1 MPSAHITVRIIAV
14 AVAIVGALSLAGAP
28 AAAQSASTPAPE
40 PTSKPRP
47 RIALVLSGGGAR
59 GFAHIGVLRV
69 LQELRVPVDF
79 VVGTSMGSVV
89 GGAYAAG
96 TSVDDLEQLVHRTDW
111 DYVIADRPPRD
122 ELTFRRREE
131 DLLLPSRIE
140 FGATFD
146 GVSAPPS
153 AAGNAALE
161 RALTRVLPAGT
172 RDTPV
177 NQLSLPFRSV
187 ASDLVTGE
195 LVQLDDTP
203 LFLTMRA
210 SLAVPGVFAPVRIK
224 HHLVVDG
231 GLVRNLPIDI
241 ARAMGADIVIAVN
254 VGTPLGSEKE
264 LGSEIGVAQQM
275 LRILTEQNVQ
285 RSLAELR
292 PDDVLISPQLNGISF
307 LDFQRHDQAIEAGE
321 DATRALAARLQQLAL
336 PEDDYAAYE
345 SHRLAAPAVVDV
357 AQPLLALGVSPS
369 GHINPE
375 ALKAQSG
382 LVVGKPVTLDQ
393 ARQAGDKLYG
403 RGDLARVETDV
414 TETPGGRVV
423 QINPT
428 EADWARSRLRVGL
441 ELASDFNDNNT
452 FALKLMHVLSSVND
466 WGAEL
471 RTTAR
476 IGSERDFSSE
486 FWQPLGAGSP
496 WYVAPSLAYT
506 SYSSD
511 VFSQGLRTSR
521 IGVNGASA
529 TLAFGRQLGSGGDLQ
544 VGITRAHDHVL
555 VTIPQQQVDAPVQRV
570 QDTTQFIRWRED
582 TLDSVAFPTRGV
594 LIDSTLQR
602 SLSGAGQQSLA
613 SSQLQAMAA
622 FHTGQWAG
630 HVYGEW
636 ARSSNGA
643 APDVLGGF
651 LRLSGTPPESVQG
664 RSIVLGRIV
673 TARAIGSM
681 PAPLGGVVRL
691 GFSAELGG
699 GYDTRQDLHLSTL
712 KQAGSAFV
720 AVDTRFGPLYF
731 GAGATKGGDGTLYL
745 FLGPIW

>member
-14 AVAIVGALSLAGAP
+14 AIVGALSLADAP
-28 AAAQSASTPAPE
+28 ASAQSASMPAPA

-307 LDFQRHDQAIEAGE
+307 RSDRK
-321 DATRALAARLQQLAL
+321 RSWAARSAWRSRCC
-336 PEDDYAAYE
+336 A
-345 SHRLAAPAVVDV
+345 S
-357 AQPLLALGVSPS
+357 SPS
-369 GHINPE
+369 KMASVRWPSCG
-375 ALKAQSG
+375 
-382 LVVGKPVTLDQ
+382 
-393 ARQAGDKLYG
+393 
-403 RGDLARVETDV
+403 
-414 TETPGGRVV
+414 
-423 QINPT
+423 PT
-428 EADWARSRLRVGL
+428 
-441 ELASDFNDNNT
+441 
-452 FALKLMHVLSSVND
+452 MC
-466 WGAEL
+466 
-471 RTTAR
+471 
-476 IGSERDFSSE
+476 
-486 FWQPLGAGSP
+486 
-496 WYVAPSLAYT
+496 
-506 SYSSD
+506 
-511 VFSQGLRTSR
+511 
-521 IGVNGASA
+521 
-529 TLAFGRQLGSGGDLQ
+529 
-544 VGITRAHDHVL
+544 
-555 VTIPQQQVDAPVQRV
+555 
-570 QDTTQFIRWRED
+570 
-582 TLDSVAFPTRGV
+582 
-594 LIDSTLQR
+594 
-602 SLSGAGQQSLA
+602 
-613 SSQLQAMAA
+613 
-622 FHTGQWAG
+622 
-630 HVYGEW
+630 
-636 ARSSNGA
+636 
-643 APDVLGGF
+643 
-651 LRLSGTPPESVQG
+651 
-664 RSIVLGRIV
+664 
-673 TARAIGSM
+673 
-681 PAPLGGVVRL
+681 
-691 GFSAELGG
+691 
-699 GYDTRQDLHLSTL
+699 
-712 KQAGSAFV
+712 
-720 AVDTRFGPLYF
+720 
-731 GAGATKGGDGTLYL
+731 
-745 FLGPIW
+745 